1 MDLLSLF
8 SGCAL
13 IISAQCSPSATPAHP
28 QKGVAQWQPMVAKAA
43 STFALPEAWLN
54 AVMARESGGKT
65 MLNGKPITSAAGAM
79 GLMQVMP
86 RTYSDLRKQLGL
98 GADPYAPADNITAG
112 AAYLQQ
118 MYRRYGYP
126 GMFAAYNAGPGRFD
140 DYSAAATPASQR
152 DFGLCRQDRAGCG
165 DGFFQRWTALYWP
178 DSSRGYATL
187 AGTFRDAFRV
197 PRTRTAHSLCR
208 CPSPITEGF
217 SP

>member
-13 IISAQCSPSATPAHP
+13 IISAQCSPSAAPAQP
-28 QKGVAQWQPMVAKAA
+28 QKGIAQWQPMVAKAA

-54 AVMARESGGKT
+54 AVMTRESGGKT
-65 MLNGKPITSAAGAM
+65 MLNGRPITSSAGAM

-126 GMFAAYNAGPGRFD
+126 GMFAAYNAGPERFEAYIRD
-140 DYSAAATPASQR
+140 GENLPAETWHYLGKLGPGIAETVIAMGSVPLPIR
-152 DFGLCRQDRAGCG
+152 PAM
-165 DGFFQRWTALYWP
+165 A
-178 DSSRGYATL
+178 SRSVDL
-187 AGTFRDAFRV
+187 
-197 PRTRTAHSLCR
+197 PL
-208 CPSPITEGF
+208 PF
-217 SP
+217 SPTKTVMALSNWNSKSPLW

>member
-1 MDLLSLF
+1 MDILSLF

-13 IISAQCSPSATPAHP
+13 IISAQCSQSATPAHP
-28 QKGVAQWQPMVAKAA
+28 DGGVAQWQPMVAKAA

-65 MLNGKPITSAAGAM
+65 VLNGRPITSAAGAI

-86 RTYSDLRKQLGL
+86 RTYDDLRKHLGL

-140 DYSAAATPASQR
+140 DYLLRQRPLPNETLAYVAKIAPGAETAFSSAGQSSIALTPRAAAPR
-152 DFGLCRQDRAGCG
+152 
-165 DGFFQRWTALYWP
+165 
-178 DSSRGYATL
+178 SR
-187 AGTFRDAFRV
+187 
-197 PRTRTAHSLCR
+197 AHSEPLFVSLHR
-208 CPSPITEGF
+208 HNALFVPLSAPN
-217 SP
+217 P

>member
-13 IISAQCSPSATPAHP
+13 IISAQCSPSATPAQPH
-28 QKGVAQWQPMVAKAA
+28 KGVAQWQPMVARAA

-54 AVMARESGGKT
+54 AVMTRESGGKT
-65 MLNGKPITSAAGAM
+65 MLNGRPITSAAGAM

-140 DYSAAATPASQR
+140 DFLLRQR
-152 DFGLCRQDRAGCG
+152 PL
-165 DGFFQRWTALYWP
+165 P
-178 DSSRGYATL
+178 HETL
-187 AGTFRDAFRV
+187 AYVAKIAPGAETAFSSAGQPVIGLTPRV
-197 PRTRTAHSLCR
+197 AAPRSRADSETLFVSLDTHSALFV
-208 CPSPITEGF
+208 PLSQPNH
-217 SP
+217 

>member
-13 IISAQCSPSATPAHP
+13 IVSAHCSQSAAPVHP
-28 QKGVAQWQPMVAKAA
+28 GKGVAQWQPLVAKAA

-54 AVMARESGGKT
+54 AVMTRESGGMT
-65 MLNGKPITSAAGAM
+65 TLGGRPITSPAGAM

-86 RTYSDLRKQLGL
+86 RTYDDMRKQLGL
-98 GADPYAPADNITAG
+98 GADPYSPADNITAG

-140 DYSAAATPASQR
+140 DYLLRQR
-152 DFGLCRQDRAGCG
+152 PL
-165 DGFFQRWTALYWP
+165 P
-178 DSSRGYATL
+178 NETL
-187 AGTFRDAFRV
+187 AYVAKIAPGAETAFSTAGLPV
-197 PRTRTAHSLCR
+197 LAQTPRLAAPRSRAHSEALFVSVDTHSALFV
-208 CPSPITEGF
+208 PLSQPN
-217 SP
+217 P